1 MRFSLDSVQVQVQ
14 FSSVQFSSGSVQV
27 PVGWWKL
34 GLVLIKLI
42 SGPTSRVSVR
52 RHLGGEHG
60 R

>member
-1 MRFSLDSVQVQVQ
+1 MEKKGDSSDEIQLR
-14 FSSVQFSSGSVQV
+14 FSSGSVQV

-42 SGPTSRVSVR
+42 SGPTSRVSVK

>member
-1 MRFSLDSVQVQVQ
+1 MEKKGDISDEIQLRFSSG
-14 FSSVQFSSGSVQV
+14 SGSVQV
-27 PVGWWKL
+27 SVGWWKL